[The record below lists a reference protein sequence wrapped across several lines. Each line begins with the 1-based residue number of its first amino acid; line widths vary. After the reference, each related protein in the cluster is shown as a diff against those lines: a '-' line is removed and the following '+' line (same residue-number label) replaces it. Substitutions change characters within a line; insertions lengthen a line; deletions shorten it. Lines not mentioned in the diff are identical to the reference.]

1 MRLYPGEQQWIS
13 FITAISQT
21 HFSLPPKGQ
30 RRRNLYRRLGQTR
43 SLKDYITDI
52 RDIACPSAKCS
63 FGAVDYFPNQVM
75 YLCADI
81 DDLKRDTGFEPTV
94 DFKTG
99 IKNTVEWYKE
109 QNNG

>member
-1 MRLYPGEQQWIS
+1 
-13 FITAISQT
+13 
-21 HFSLPPKGQ
+21 
-30 RRRNLYRRLGQTR
+30 
-43 SLKDYITDI
+43 
-52 RDIACPSAKCS
+52 
-63 FGAVDYFPNQVM
+63 M